1 MKTALF
7 TIKDHSDIT
16 KAINYMHT
24 NYTQAINDGKPLVVR
39 IDQRREDRSKAQNRI
54 YWLWLSQW
62 AKHQGTDKDSEH
74 LFFKRKFLARIY
86 HRDDVGQYRKTFAAV
101 KVLKDQGHPMY
112 QQVADG
118 LNELITTTDAS
129 VEQFT
134 EYLNDIHAFC
144 LKHGKYLSTPD
155 DLMFAMEQLWS
166 KSNAQ
171 NLYSSNKFD
180 GVTKMTEQ
188 VEHDKLLITISN

>member
-1 MKTALF
+1 MNAKLKIEPACF
-7 TIKDHSDIT
+7 VIKSFEEVGR
-16 KAINYMHT
+16 AIAYMHRHH
-24 NYTQAINDGKPLVVR
+24 AAACEDGKPLVVR
-39 IDQRREDRSKAQNRI
+39 IDQKQEDRSKAQNRL

-62 AKHQGTDKDSEH
+62 SKHQGTDKDTEH
-74 LFFKRKFLARIY
+74 LFFKKQFLARIY

-101 KVLKDQGHPMY
+101 KVLKDQQHPMY

-118 LNELITTTDAS
+118 LNELITTTDAN

-155 DLMFAMEQLWS
+155 DLKWCYRE
-166 KSNAQ
+166 
-171 NLYSSNKFD
+171 
-180 GVTKMTEQ
+180 
-188 VEHDKLLITISN
+188 